1 MLLTARRLIPEVVGL
16 TLWISAER
24 SGLALPLSVFGLVG
38 VTIIGGCVIRAG
50 LYLAILVHGAG
61 HALAFAAL
69 MPGIRHETFR
79 ERMVDYLA
87 YLPLRG
93 LWPGQ
98 KIFIPGFSPESEAPS
113 QLAPADGWRTR
124 IAALTGP
131 LVNASAAV
139 GFSHAMPPGFMLDPT
154 GVMLGVL
161 AATQG
166 LSAFSSWSDFKT
178 ILTGSTHRLFCGNL
192 VVLGKVNAQSTERSH
207 FERER
212 RMWWQIVVRGS
223 QSGGQFLLT
232 KKGFVGW
239 KGLNPKRAKLPQ
251 TVGRG
256 FYFAKVW
263 ARIRGAR
270 DLDGIHQTHSH
281 VRFATGGSSTQNS
294 SQPMSWRDA
303 HSVTVW
309 EIDGGKITQA
319 QRIQHHLFSF
329 NGDIDGW
336 VRRKGDPA
344 HPLRLFDTAWSGP
357 ELQRLLTKILGASP
371 VGSGRDRLIH
381 TDTILGAGFQELL
394 LTQGRWDA
402 SFRMAYALVVA
413 EKPDDVDV
421 VLRDKTVCEF
431 NGEAEVVWNLWLNEN
446 GVTGAGCKTLADLY
460 EKASEKLPG
469 LILALEVQSLSMR
482 GLKDRLDH
490 EKRSNLIRTCVLGF
504 FLNDLREACR
514 SFAEYANGTY
524 GLVMQSSLYPGEV
537 SLVSFKQPIYIG
549 MHASEDPE
557 EDYLVVASEAASVLV
572 AGEPGPR
579 GCPKRPAY
587 LYWMRDGEQA
597 HLRLNPG
604 SARSIIT
611 FRDGFGPEASET
623 VQILNPANLDRWTRQ
638 SEKEGGRGWVSLDDN
653 NPYFHEGRSSS
664 EAADPVREGLDKISA
679 VFDSIQRDWD
689 APTSFNRRTAEAFC
703 NFLLIQARHTETDSK
718 KAQGPSKNA
727 RLDLLVLGAGESL
740 VLGAAFVEDL
750 QQLFPKL
757 HLKAMDSKTFAI
769 DPEGLPVG
777 SDTLILGVSHSGQ
790 YFNTLDD
797 VKFLQ
802 AAHRLGCVGPVFVLT
817 GQMATLMGQA
827 VGQSFK
833 SEAPFGERIFTD
845 GVGWRLEEPHG
856 LTTSAAHFTLSQLLL
871 QLAERA
877 ASEPSSDDGRLGVS
891 ADDIRFLRSRLM
903 ETPRQAEELTGRN
916 IKYFRLESPVHAAL
930 HREGRWLSWF
940 LLEPLMVSVLSAI
953 HLGVVFAWGTNPV
966 VASVAALPEGMRN
979 GVSPVFWSCVAV
991 YGQAVYFFLMAPI
1004 VIALLLRAVM
1014 RRPLTDRFTGRN
1026 LYIAERGWVAFL
1038 VESFVRR
1045 LFALG
1050 YGFSGFQDPK
1060 AGDPAA
1066 GFIDEVA
1073 PSITRGDILV
1083 NGVSADPTLRAT
1095 VGMVSTQL
1103 RGGPSL
1109 GQSAYAIGIGQEESA
1124 RSKFHKFV
1132 SVGGA
1137 ADSATVIGKAARRID
1152 ESRIASLYRLIG
1164 HYVMFH
1170 ALASRV
1176 QRKVNAMLPIINT
1189 IGFPVFS
1196 LVYILSLGRWA
1207 VWFRPWNISETQSR
1221 ANIFT
1226 TSVAPP
1232 IDVRPEE
1239 YRPLLWDLPMYSNDA
1254 FILGHNVASSCP
1266 LDPIANCQ

>member
-1 MLLTARRLIPEVVGL
+1 
-16 TLWISAER
+16 
-24 SGLALPLSVFGLVG
+24 
-38 VTIIGGCVIRAG
+38 
-50 LYLAILVHGAG
+50 
-61 HALAFAAL
+61 
-69 MPGIRHETFR
+69 MPGIGHETFR
-79 ERMVDYLA
+79 ERMADYLV

-98 KIFIPGFSPESEAPS
+98 KIFIPGFSSESEAPS
-113 QLAPADGWRTR
+113 QLAPANGWRTR

-131 LVNASAAV
+131 LVNASAAA
-139 GFSHAMPPGFMLDPT
+139 GFSLAIPTGLTLDPI
-154 GVMLGVL
+154 GVVLGVL

-166 LSAFSSWSDFKT
+166 LSAFSSWSDFKA
-178 ILTGSTHRLFCGNL
+178 IFTGSAHRLFCGNL
-192 VVLGKVNAQSTERSH
+192 VVLGKVNSLSTERSH

-212 RMWWQIVVRGS
+212 RMCWQIVVRGS

-232 KKGFVGW
+232 KKGFIGW

-256 FYFAKVW
+256 FRLARAW
-263 ARIRGAR
+263 ARVRGAR
-270 DLDGIHQTHSH
+270 IVDGIHQTQSH
-281 VRFATGGSSTQNS
+281 VRFATGGASTQNT
-294 SQPMSWRDA
+294 SQPMSWRGA

-309 EIDGGKITQA
+309 EIDGAKITQA
-319 QRIQHHLFSF
+319 QRIKHHLFSF

-336 VRRKGDPA
+336 VRRQVDPA
-344 HPLRLFDTAWSGP
+344 LPSRLFDRAWSGP
-357 ELQRLLTKILGASP
+357 ELQRLLTKILGTQP
-371 VGSGRDRLIH
+371 VGSGRDGLIH
-381 TDTILGAGFQELL
+381 TDTILGAGFQELF

-402 SFRMAYALVVA
+402 SFRMAYALEVA
-413 EKPDDVDV
+413 EKPTDLD
-421 VLRDKTVCEF
+421 VLRNKTVREF
-431 NGEAEVVWNLWLNEN
+431 KDAAETVWNLWMNEN
-446 GVTGAGCKTLADLY
+446 GVTGAGCKTMAELY
-460 EKASEKLPG
+460 EKVSEKLPG
-469 LILALEVQSLSMR
+469 LILALEVQSLSVR
-482 GLKDRLDH
+482 GLKDHLNH
-490 EKRSNLIRTCVLGF
+490 EKRVDLIRTCVSGF

-514 SFAEYANGTY
+514 SFAEHAKGTY
-524 GLVMQSSLYPGEV
+524 GMVMQSSLYPGEA
-537 SLVSFKQPIYIG
+537 SLVAFKQPLYIG
-549 MHASEDPE
+549 MHASADPE

-572 AGEPGPR
+572 AGELGTG
-579 GCPKRPAY
+579 GCPKRPAH

-604 SARSIIT
+604 SARATIT
-611 FRDGFGPEASET
+611 FRDGFGQEAPET
-623 VQILNPANLDRWTRQ
+623 LQTLNPANLERWARQ
-638 SEKEGGRGWVSLDDN
+638 SETEDGRGWVSLDDD
-653 NPYFHEGRSSS
+653 NPYFRKDRSSS
-664 EAADPVREGLDKISA
+664 EAVDPVREGLDQIAA
-679 VFDSIQRDWD
+679 VFDSIQRDW
-689 APTSFNRRTAEAFC
+689 ASATSFNRRTAEAFGA
-703 NFLLIQARHTETDSK
+703 LLLAQARRSEADSL

-750 QQLFPKL
+750 QQVFPKL

-777 SDTLILGVSHSGQ
+777 LDTLILGVSHSGQ

-802 AAHRLGCVGPVFVLT
+802 AAHRLGRVGPVFVLT
-817 GQMATLMGQA
+817 GQRATLMGQA

-833 SEAPFGERIFTD
+833 TAAPFSERIFTD

-856 LTTSAAHFTLSQLLL
+856 LTTTAAHFTLSHLLL

-877 ASEPSSDDGRLGVS
+877 AAEPSSDDDSSGLGIS
-891 ADDIRFLRSRLM
+891 GDDIRFLRSRLM
-903 ETPRQAEELTGRN
+903 ETPRQAEEITGRN
-916 IKYFRLESPVHAAL
+916 IKGFRLESLKHAAL
-930 HREGRWLSWF
+930 RREGRWLSWF
-940 LLEPLMVSVLSAI
+940 LVEPLVVSVLSVI
-953 HLGVVFAWGTNPV
+953 HLGLVFAWGTNPV
-966 VASVAALPEGMRN
+966 AAA
-979 GVSPVFWSCVAV
+979 VSALHLGLWNAPTPAFWSCAAV
-991 YGQAVYFFLMAPI
+991 YGQVVYFFLMAPI
-1004 VIALLLRAVM
+1004 VIALLLRTVM

-1026 LYIAERGWVAFL
+1026 LFIAERGWVAFL

-1060 AGDPAA
+1060 AGDPTA

-1103 RGGPSL
+1103 RGAPSFN
-1109 GQSAYAIGIGQEESA
+1109 QSAYAIGIGQEESA
-1124 RSKFHKFV
+1124 SAKFHQFV
-1132 SVGGA
+1132 SVGGV
-1137 ADSATVIGKAARRID
+1137 ADSAAVIGRTARRLD

-1176 QRKVNAMLPIINT
+1176 QRKVNAVLPIINT
-1189 IGFPVFS
+1189 VGIPVFA
-1196 LVYILSLGRWA
+1196 LAYILSLGRWA
-1207 VWFRPWNISETQSR
+1207 VWFRPWDISETQSR

-1232 IDVRPEE
+1232 IVIRPEE
-1239 YRPLLWDLPMYSNDA
+1239 YRPLLWKEPVDNNDA
-1254 FILGHNVASSCP
+1254 FTLDRKVASSCP
-1266 LDPIANCQ
+1266 LESEIVQKKIT